1 MLRHRVTIV
10 LFIAQFVL
18 LTLVVASGV
27 WAADCSID
35 SADLDRS
42 QRKPFFFCGQAITPD
57 YTLTGDLAEAGIKVD
72 YHQYLKR
79 CAMDDKRHGIFF
91 WLEAGSDAKSVMLG
105 VRNSQGEALCEPVRV
120 NIPDRARTGT
130 ASLTSLAAGS
140 PNLESTI
147 HRLEI
152 EAGAGQDFSD
162 SCAVGLRFPAW
173 QDESNTGPPRW
184 PNLTVLSSADA
195 ADVPADLRAQNA
207 PLECTRKSIRALV
220 RVAGQQREPAKI
232 VIPQVKLAT
241 GETTEAIAY
250 VTLPEPAWAG
260 SMADAEAKFIDV
272 DGIRTRYWDK
282 GPGDGQRNDSDNDK
296 APALLLIHGG
306 QPTGKGGGALTW
318 LRNFDGLSRQFHVYA
333 IDRLGQ
339 GLTGNP
345 KSQADYDHYYE
356 RVVDH
361 VWGFIN
367 AVGIDRVG
375 LVGHSQGGW
384 PVMRV
389 ALDHPDR
396 VSCVVNVDS
405 VLAPGGELNLN
416 LHTARFYLHTIQF
429 HPPAGETVE
438 SMRRTAEFQ
447 SSTLNN
453 ITDVSVDRAYALTHL
468 AKLEEA
474 ATIMSGMQM
483 NPRHPAAQAL
493 FEQARVDIAA
503 GMLKVPSLV
512 IWGFD
517 DPSSPYPGGLALFE
531 LINAATPISQLH
543 VFNQSGHQSHIEY
556 PEQFNQV
563 VAGFCGQF

>member
-1 MLRHRVTIV
+1 ML
-10 LFIAQFVL
+10 
-18 LTLVVASGV
+18 S
-27 WAADCSID
+27 AAD
-35 SADLDRS
+35 L
-42 QRKPFFFCGQAITPD
+42 
-57 YTLTGDLAEAGIKVD
+57 
-72 YHQYLKR
+72 
-79 CAMDDKRHGIFF
+79 
-91 WLEAGSDAKSVMLG
+91 
-105 VRNSQGEALCEPVRV
+105 
-120 NIPDRARTGT
+120 
-130 ASLTSLAAGS
+130 
-140 PNLESTI
+140 
-147 HRLEI
+147 
-152 EAGAGQDFSD
+152 
-162 SCAVGLRFPAW
+162 
-173 QDESNTGPPRW
+173 
-184 PNLTVLSSADA
+184 
-195 ADVPADLRAQNA
+195 ADVPRDLRVQDA
-207 PLECTRKSIRALV
+207 PLQCTRKSIRALV

-232 VIPQVKLAT
+232 VIPTVKLAT
-241 GETTEAIAY
+241 GETTEGIAY
-250 VTLPEPAWAG
+250 VTLPEPAWAY
-260 SMADAEAKFIDV
+260 SMPDADAKFIDV

-282 GPGDGQRNDSDNDK
+282 GPDNGSGNDK
-296 APALLLIHGG
+296 VPALLLIHGG

-345 KSQADYDHYYE
+345 KTQADYDHYYE

-361 VWGFIN
+361 VWGFVN

-384 PVMRV
+384 PVTRV

-405 VLAPGGELNLN
+405 VLTPGGEQNLN

-429 HPPAGETVE
+429 QPPEGETVE

-453 ITDVSVDRAYALTHL
+453 ITDVSLDRAYALTRL

-474 ATIMSGMQM
+474 AAIMSRMQM
-483 NPRHPAAQAL
+483 NPAHPAAQAL

-543 VFNQSGHQSHIEY
+543 VFNKSGHQPYIEY
-556 PEQFNQV
+556 PEQFNEV